1 VERQV
6 NAALEPPQRHAV
18 LERYLNLAT
27 RGLWGQKKLE
37 VKRELDGNIR
47 EMALEFSIAGLNEH
61 DSIQRALEEF
71 GAPQKVSVGMSK
83 VYTGPVILRNTFLT
97 AIIASICISGF
108 SASRAAIESTDRFP
122 VLGCADKTVKSFKIS
137 TYEFQCEGG
146 DYWLTI
152 ASIKAE
158 LEPKGV
164 TFEPQ
169 TDLNGSR
176 IYSVAFPGGHS
187 AQLQTM
193 SNVISVR
200 DWGGSEVVLM
210 ETQPDSVRVQD
221 FFTFLQSTGL
231 SVTFENS
238 NPIRIK
244 VGETVFEI
252 NATSNPNHT
261 IFESLMEATLENF
274 FPAKP
279 VEEGVFER
287 LLFDRGQ
294 DALPI
299 ISGFQKYAVRIK
311 IPKPGASYLVISRE
325 TSKHFFDSENLKNI
339 ASTSRRVRIAKL
351 DQNSSFTYSSIAKSL
366 QVQSELK
373 TRKELATKGLFIE
386 ERFNLQA
393 TTPDQPG
400 QVMLLEFTGRLDT
413 DTFKILTPNQFS
425 ISAK

>member
-1 VERQV
+1 MERQV
-6 NAALEPPQRHAV
+6 NAT

-27 RGLWGQKKLE
+27 RGLWRRKKLE
-37 VKRELDGNIR
+37 VRRELDGNIR
-47 EMALEFSIAGLNEH
+47 EMALEYSIAGLNETE
-61 DSIQRALEEF
+61 SIQRALEEF

-83 VYTGPVILRNTFLT
+83 VYTGPSILRNTFLT

-108 SASRAAIESTDRFP
+108 NASRAEIESTDRFP
-122 VLGCADKTVKSFKIS
+122 ILGCADKTVKSFKIG

-146 DYWLTI
+146 DYWLNI

-169 TDLNGSR
+169 TDLNNSR
-176 IYSVAFPGGHS
+176 IYRVTFPGGNS
-187 AQLQTM
+187 TQLQTM
-193 SNVISVR
+193 SNVISVK
-200 DWGGSEVVLM
+200 DWGSTEVVLM

-231 SVTFENS
+231 PVTFENS

-244 VGETVFEI
+244 VGPTVFGI
-252 NATSNPNHT
+252 NATSNPKHT
-261 IFESLMEATLENF
+261 IFESIMEATLENF
-274 FPAKP
+274 FAAKP
-279 VEEGVFER
+279 VEEGIPEG

-294 DALPI
+294 DASPI
-299 ISGFQKYAVRIK
+299 ISGFQKYTIRIEA
-311 IPKPGASYLVISRE
+311 PKPGASYLVISRE
-325 TSKHFFDSENLKNI
+325 DSRLFFDTENLKNV
-339 ASTSRRVRIAKL
+339 ALTSRRVRIAKL

-373 TRKELATKGLFIE
+373 TRKELTTKGLFIE
-386 ERFNLQA
+386 ERFDLQA

-400 QVMLLEFTGRLDT
+400 QVMLLEFIGRLDT
-413 DTFKILTPNQFS
+413 DTFKILKPDQFT
-425 ISAK
+425 ITAK